1 LFLKI
6 YIISDFFH
14 TNYLNIHRT
23 DLHKICWIG
32 RTLAVDERSD
42 VIFLSIPRGTLPWQ
56 PIFWTKSTS
65 IPHIVVRTTFARA
78 APPAYDKKGSCYA
91 GHRQTN
97 YLMQWTQANQ
107 LTDNNKL
114 TGGEVDMHMKSEVIF
129 LQSICRWATDRLCL
143 ASSYSVAGEGLK
155 SSLATISY
163 DQREQKFA
171 IFVASLFEASLL
183 FHCTAFYFQA
193 HRKVRGMRRQR
204 HRVNFHP
211 SLSIYS
217 WYSRAIY
224 RMKSRHRVYGHDTID
239 IMRSRKWRRFIVLFK

>member
-1 LFLKI
+1 MISFTP
-6 YIISDFFH
+6 IISTSTGPIF
-14 TNYLNIHRT
+14 TKYAGLVERWRQMN
-23 DLHKICWIG
+23 DL
-32 RTLAVDERSD
+32 TLF
-42 VIFLSIPRGTLPWQ
+42 FLSIPRGTLPWQ

-143 ASSYSVAGEGLK
+143 ASSYSVAGGGLK

-163 DQREQKFA
+163 DQRE
-171 IFVASLFEASLL
+171 
-183 FHCTAFYFQA
+183 
-193 HRKVRGMRRQR
+193 
-204 HRVNFHP
+204 
-211 SLSIYS
+211 
-217 WYSRAIY
+217 
-224 RMKSRHRVYGHDTID
+224 
-239 IMRSRKWRRFIVLFK
+239 